1 MQGLNWISSGIRC
14 RLKGKTHWLNAHDEA
29 IARWVSNV
37 LSPPLIASSLAIGFA
52 RFVVPNPDMLWGWL
66 LFSLPLISLPPLM
79 YVIWLVHRGELAD
92 IHMPQRRSRI
102 KPLGV
107 MTSWLIICMILL
119 SRWGAPPALNLFLM
133 GTLLQIG
140 ILSLVTLFWQISFHS
155 ATISAAAATAVA
167 VGGATTWPIAISLLV
182 PLVGWSRVRLRRH
195 TLRQVT
201 AGCVVGTMVALL
213 LILGLWPCVLSAE
226 AG

>member
-1 MQGLNWISSGIRC
+1 MQGLNSISSWMRYC
-14 RLKGKTHWLNAHDEA
+14 LKGKAHWLSAHDEA

-37 LSPPLIASSLAIGFA
+37 LSPPLIASLLAIGFA
-52 RFVVPNPDMLWGWL
+52 RFVVPNPGMLWGWL
-66 LFSLPLISLPPLM
+66 ALSLPLISLPPLV

-92 IHMPQRRSRI
+92 IHMPHRRSRI

-107 MTSWLIICMILL
+107 ITTWLILCIILL
-119 SRWGAPPALNLFLM
+119 SRWGAPAALNLFLV
-133 GTLLQIG
+133 GALLQIG

-155 ATISAAAATAVA
+155 AAISAAAATAVA
-167 VGGATTWPIAISLLV
+167 VGGATMWPITISLLV

-195 TLRQVT
+195 TFRQVT
-201 AGCVVGTMVALL
+201 AGCVVGTLVALL
-213 LILGLWPCVLSAE
+213 LILGLWPCLLTAE